1 MLRWSNLARG
11 QHVAWRGVIK
21 LHKENKGASISAHLH
36 RCESF
41 AVGKTTAAAFDALHM
56 HQT

>member
-1 MLRWSNLARG
+1 VKKIILF
-11 QHVAWRGVIK
+11 IFT
-21 LHKENKGASISAHLH
+21 KGASISAHLR

-41 AVGKTTAAAFDALHM
+41 AVGKATAAAFDALHL